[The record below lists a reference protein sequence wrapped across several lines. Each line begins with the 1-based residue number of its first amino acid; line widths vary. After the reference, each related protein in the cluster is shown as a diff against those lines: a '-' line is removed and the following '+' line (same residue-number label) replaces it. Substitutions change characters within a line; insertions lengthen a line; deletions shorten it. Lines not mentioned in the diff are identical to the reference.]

1 MKKLNYIITLLFVA
15 VAIQLSAQ
23 NEIKK
28 RPVKKQDMGV
38 KEMMVDGIK
47 VIYKPST
54 KDIISIALYVKGG
67 TTNYSKEQEG
77 IESLTMGVLAQ
88 SGSEKYPR
96 DKFHSTLEAMGTTV
110 NAGSG
115 QDNSTVTMRLLII
128 SNKLKVIRIRILMI

>member
-88 SGSEKYPR
+88 SGSEK
-96 DKFHSTLEAMGTTV
+96 
-110 NAGSG
+110 
-115 QDNSTVTMRLLII
+115 
-128 SNKLKVIRIRILMI
+128 